1 MLAAPPAWLKVAVKT
16 CVDPDPDVGVMD
28 AMVGCAVTE
37 EEVREPHP
45 VISIRDPDI
54 KRITLRIIAFVA
66 LSVPRSSFVPDS
78 GFNACAQS
86 RPITHV
92 IKSAVEAMPSS

>member
-1 MLAAPPAWLKVAVKT
+1 MLAAPPAWLNVAVKT

-54 KRITLRIIAFVA
+54 KRITLRI
-66 LSVPRSSFVPDS
+66 
-78 GFNACAQS
+78 
-86 RPITHV
+86 
-92 IKSAVEAMPSS
+92 VEVERLHLPL